1 MNKKGQAE
9 EIAEQIGYL
18 ILTLVAMGGV
28 LFLLGYYAGTTIDV
42 APIQANVFLYRA
54 IYAPNTI
61 SFTDQVTGRVYPG
74 IIVDSNFTT
83 SHLEAAINYSYEKQL
98 AAKLELIDPVSNE
111 VMATAYYNQE
121 WYGRLEPL
129 ARAGLTGFGAAK
141 YYVKELP
148 VIYRKGNVDF
158 SATLKVQVIVPN

>member
-1 MNKKGQAE
+1 MNKKGQSE

-18 ILTLVAMGGV
+18 ILTLVVMGGV
-28 LFLLGYYAGTTIDV
+28 LFLLGYYTGTTIDV
-42 APIQANVFLYRA
+42 APIQANVFLYRT

-61 SFTDQVTGRVYPG
+61 SLTDPMTGRVYPG

-83 SHLEAAINYSYEKQL
+83 SHLEAAINYSYEKQI
-98 AAKLELIDPVSNE
+98 AAKLEILDYVSKE

-141 YYVKELP
+141 YYLKEIP
-148 VIYRKGNVDF
+148 VIYRKGDVDF
-158 SATLKVQVIVPN
+158 SAILRIQVIVPN

>member
-1 MNKKGQAE
+1 MNKKGQSE
-9 EIAEQIGYL
+9 EVAEQIGYL

-28 LFLLGYYAGTTIDV
+28 LFLLGYYTGTTIDV

-61 SFTDQVTGRVYPG
+61 SLTDQITGRVYPG

-83 SHLEAAINYSYEKQL
+83 EHLEAAINYSYEKQI
-98 AAKLELIDPVSNE
+98 AAKLELIDPVSND
-111 VMATAYYNQE
+111 VMATAYYNEE

-148 VIYRKGNVDF
+148 VIYRKGGVDF